1 MTFDIPLLGSV
12 ACGAPIYAEEN
23 IEAYIPVST
32 KIASI
37 ALIPHSNNDKHKPI
51 LLQEDFLIQ

>member
-32 KIASI
+32 KIAT
-37 ALIPHSNNDKHKPI
+37 PPYKYF
-51 LLQEDFLIQ
+51 FLRAK